1 MVNMTPGKSARQ
13 SLALGYAIAKTENIK
28 ETFISPHGFSLY
40 YGDAPYAL
48 SLANAWRMVLND
60 PELLRS
66 VNNWHG
72 QDPNDI

>member
-1 MVNMTPGKSARQ
+1 MVNDAKKEARICIG
-13 SLALGYAIAKTENIK
+13 LGYAIAKSEGGQ

-40 YGDAPYAL
+40 YGDSPDAL
-48 SLANAWRMVLND
+48 SLFNAWRKVSND
-60 PELLRS
+60 PELRRS